1 MLESIFIFIFILIT
15 ALAGYFFRLLTLS
28 GSIAAFIVGA
38 ATGWGF
44 GFYGLLVLGFFF
56 ASSSFWS
63 KFKSHRKETFENKH
77 AKGSRRDWQQVA
89 ANGGIAAIA
98 SIFYLLIPSPVWL
111 IAFLIGLAA
120 ANSDTWASEIG
131 SLSQKPPISL
141 RTWKPA
147 ETGTSGAV
155 SILGTIAALSG
166 SFTIALLSFMLF
178 SVSIYEVMLIGIFG
192 FAGNLIDSILGAFF
206 QAEYKCMVCN
216 ENVEKTE
223 HCGQPASL
231 VKGRRFADNDFV
243 NFCSGLASASV
254 GMLLYIL
261 LT

>member
-1 MLESIFIFIFILIT
+1 M
-15 ALAGYFFRLLTLS
+15 
-28 GSIAAFIVGA
+28 
-38 ATGWGF
+38 
-44 GFYGLLVLGFFF
+44 
-56 ASSSFWS
+56 
-63 KFKSHRKETFENKH
+63 
-77 AKGSRRDWQQVA
+77 A

-98 SIFYLLIPSPVWL
+98 SIIHLLIPSPVWL

-178 SVSIYEVMLIGIFG
+178 SVSLYEVMLIGIFG

-206 QAEYKCMVCN
+206 RLN
-216 ENVEKTE
+216 T
-223 HCGQPASL
+223 
-231 VKGRRFADNDFV
+231 
-243 NFCSGLASASV
+243 SAWCAMKVLKKPNIAGSRPHW
-254 GMLLYIL
+254 
-261 LT
+261 